1 MTTPAPAET
10 PGDCVLIRLPDD
22 VENAR
27 RVLAGAISLF
37 GPTTD
42 VVLWTPD
49 EPTEALAERLGA
61 MVQELAGGIPAIDI
75 DLVGAEDA
83 LARDARASVV
93 ATGDPMSDAEAIVLL
108 ASVAFRDWG
117 IIGGAPSSDPA
128 APGATAAPSAAGA
141 DLRRQVQA
149 RIAHRD
155 RSVLP
160 GTTPV
165 IAVVAQV
172 QSTFGAVQTIC
183 EALAADPRVR
193 LELVAVESEHEPR
206 ATSTVAHLRS
216 LGYEPRD
223 AAWLQAQLDDPASGL
238 GLVLFYDPWDD
249 LRPAAARS
257 LAIANAG
264 VRVAYVPYGNNVGAG
279 DHMAVAAYD
288 LPVHQLA
295 WRLFARSDA
304 SRAMFGRLCTTGNEH
319 VHVTGMPKFDRVVR
333 LAEQTPLDVPQG
345 RATVLWNPHF
355 TFGTEGWST
364 FDRYLVP
371 MLSYAADHPELTLV
385 VRPHF
390 RLLRDLPLSGSEGT
404 QLLDTLHRAA
414 TAMRNVVV
422 DTTADYVAAFA
433 AADAMVSDLSSL
445 VTEFA
450 LTGKP
455 LCYLHKLDGPGTN
468 EDSEYFYETVVA
480 TSWPAVERFL
490 DHVLAS
496 IDDIRAGTDMH
507 ADARALL
514 KQRHFPHEDGHAGAR
529 VATVLVDALYA
540 ERSLIDGAT
549 HELVHH

>member
-1 MTTPAPAET
+1 MTTPVPVET
-10 PGDCVLIRLPDD
+10 RDCVLIRLPDD

-37 GPTTD
+37 GPATD

-49 EPTEALAERLGA
+49 EPTEAMAAELGA
-61 MVQELAGGIPAIDI
+61 MVQELAGGVPAIDI
-75 DLVGAEDA
+75 DLVGAEEA
-83 LARDARASVV
+83 VARDARASVV

-117 IIGGAPSSDPA
+117 IIGEDVNA
-128 APGATAAPSAAGA
+128 APGATAPSAAGA

-149 RIAHRD
+149 RVALRD
-155 RSVLP
+155 AAVPP

-165 IAVVAQV
+165 VAVVAQV

-206 ATSTVAHLRS
+206 ATSTAAHLRS

-249 LRPAAARS
+249 LRPEAARA
-257 LAIANAG
+257 LTVANAG
-264 VRVAYVPYGNNVGAG
+264 VRIAYVPYGNNVGAG
-279 DHMAVAAYD
+279 DHMATAAYN

-295 WRLFARSDA
+295 WRLFTRSDA
-304 SRAMFGRLCTTGNEH
+304 SRDLFGRLCTTGNRH
-319 VHVTGMPKFDRVVR
+319 VHVVGMPKFDRVVR
-333 LAEQTPLDVPQG
+333 LAEQAPLDVPQG

-355 TFGTEGWST
+355 TFGPDGWST
-364 FDRYLVP
+364 FDRYLMP
-371 MLSYAADHPELTLV
+371 MLSYAAAHPELTLV

-390 RLLRDLPLSGSEGT
+390 RLLRDLPLAGGERE
-404 QLLDTLHRAA
+404 QLLAALTRAA
-414 TAMRNVVV
+414 TAMRNVVI
-422 DTTADYVAAFA
+422 DTSADYVAAFA

-445 VTEFA
+445 ITEFV

-496 IDDIRAGTDMH
+496 IDDIRAATDLH
-507 ADARALL
+507 ADARSLL
-514 KQRHFPHEDGHAGAR
+514 KQRHFPHEDGRAGAR
-529 VATVLVDALYA
+529 VAAVLVDALTA
-540 ERSLIDGAT
+540 ERSLTDGAT
-549 HELVHH
+549 HDLVHH